1 MVAGVDKSKG
11 KEGTYEVPHAP
22 ARRIDIKVHRTHPKR
37 INSLHNHALTLG
49 RPAGPRKLI
58 ALAARGRGSTPVAR
72 EAKEKVS
79 FTICGWKLEQE

>member
-22 ARRIDIKVHRTHPKR
+22 ARRIDIKVHRAHPKC
-37 INSLHNHALTLG
+37 INSLHDHTLTFG